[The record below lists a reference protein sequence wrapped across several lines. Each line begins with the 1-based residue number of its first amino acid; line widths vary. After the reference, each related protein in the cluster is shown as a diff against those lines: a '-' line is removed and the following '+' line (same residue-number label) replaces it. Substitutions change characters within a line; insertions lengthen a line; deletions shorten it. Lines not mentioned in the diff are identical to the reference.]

1 MRRAFV
7 VAFAAFFLLGT
18 AWALAL
24 PVNGTY
30 DEKQHLVRAYAVWT
44 GQWLPHERV
53 PDASGIETNAFVGPR
68 SLLPDNADC
77 TWIDKPAYHPAS
89 CLVTNGDRAHT
100 LVPSAAARYSPV
112 YYALVGLPLRI
123 SPDGTGLIWAR
134 LLSAALSA
142 LLLAWAVVLALTGG
156 NRLLALAVLL
166 VTTPMLADL
175 AGSINPNGL
184 EISAAALLFVALLR
198 RHWAAAGL
206 ASVLLFTV
214 RDLGPFFVL
223 AVLALSLF
231 VTRTHPRE
239 LLRRAFLVPA
249 ALGAAFA
256 VFWAAVASR
265 GSDLDQGRPVPPT
278 TSGAILSD
286 IVHNRAEFWARQ
298 IIGQFNYGETTI
310 SIAVIGLWYL
320 LVAAL
325 VVPAVWLGDRRLR
338 LGIATAF
345 AGSAA
350 LLVALELYF
359 APKLGTHFAHGRYVM
374 PLGVGVVLLAP
385 SADRYARWLSDRGWL
400 DRLVLVCAAL
410 AVPMQLYAL
419 ARVMTRFERGI
430 AAGLN
435 PFGGS
440 WTPPVGNVAPLLCAL
455 VGAVLLGVIVTRSSV
470 RPTPVHSTAN
480 TLSN

>member
-1 MRRAFV
+1 VRRAFL
-7 VAFAAFFLLGT
+7 VAFAAFFLIGT

-44 GQWLPHERV
+44 GQWLPHERAK
-53 PDASGIETNAFVGPR
+53 DAGGIETNAFAGPR

-89 CLVTNGDRAHT
+89 CLVLNHDRAGT

-142 LLLAWAVVLALTGG
+142 LLLAWAVAIGWAGPHRLVGLGV
-156 NRLLALAVLL
+156 LLAA
-166 VTTPMLADL
+166 TPMLADL

-184 EISAAALLFVALLR
+184 EISAAVLLFAAVPQR
-198 RHWAAAGL
+198 RWAAAGV
-206 ASVLLFTV
+206 AAALLFTV
-214 RDLGPFFVL
+214 RDLGPFFAL
-223 AVLALSLF
+223 AALALSLF
-231 VTRTHPRE
+231 VARIHPRE
-239 LLRRAFLVPA
+239 ALRRAFAVPA

-256 VFWAAVASR
+256 VFWAAVGSR
-265 GSDLDQGRPVPPT
+265 GSDLDTGPVASMST
-278 TSGAILSD
+278 ATVVSD
-286 IVHNRAEFWARQ
+286 IVHGRAEFWARQ
-298 IIGQFNYGETTI
+298 VVGQFNYGETTI
-310 SIAVIGLWYL
+310 SLAVIGLWYL
-320 LVAAL
+320 MVAAL
-325 VVPAVWLGDRRLR
+325 VAPALWFGDRRLR
-338 LGIATAF
+338 LAVA
-345 AGSAA
+345 AALVGSAA
-350 LLVALELYF
+350 MLVAMELYF

-374 PLGVGVVLLAP
+374 PLGVGAVLLAP
-385 SADRYARWLSDRGWL
+385 LADRYAGWLAERGRL
-400 DRLVLVCAAL
+400 DRLVLLCAGL

-419 ARVMTRFERGI
+419 ARVMTRFQRGI
-430 AAGLN
+430 AAGLD

-440 WTPPVGNVAPLLCAL
+440 WTPPVGPAVPLLCVL

>member
-1 MRRAFV
+1 MRRAFL

-44 GQWLPHERV
+44 GQWLPHEHAA
-53 PDASGIETNAFVGPR
+53 DASGITTNAFRGPR
-68 SLLPDNADC
+68 SLLPENADC
-77 TWIDKPAYHPAS
+77 TWIDKPAYRPAS
-89 CLVTNGDRAHT
+89 CLITNGDRTNT

-142 LLLAWAVVLALTGG
+142 LVLAAAVAIAPG
-156 NRLLALAVLL
+156 RLERLAVLL
-166 VTTPMLADL
+166 VTTPMAADL

-184 EISAAALLFVALLR
+184 EISAAVLLFVAALHR
-198 RHWAAAGL
+198 RWAAAGV
-206 ASVLLFTV
+206 AAALLFTV
-214 RDLGPFFVL
+214 RDLGPFFVV
-223 AVLALSLF
+223 AVLALALLVS
-231 VTRTHPRE
+231 RAHPRA
-239 LLRRAFLVPA
+239 LLRPVFAVPA

-256 VFWAAVASR
+256 VFWAAVAAR
-265 GSDLDQGRPVPPT
+265 GSDLDPGRPIAPT

-286 IVHNRAEFWARQ
+286 IVDNRAEFWARQ
-298 IIGQFNYGETTI
+298 IIGQFGYGETTI

-325 VVPAVWLGDRRLR
+325 VLPALWFGDRRLR
-338 LGIATAF
+338 LGVAAAF
-345 AGSAA
+345 LGSAA

-359 APKLGTHFAHGRYVM
+359 APKVGHFAHGRYVM
-374 PLGVGVVLLAP
+374 PLGVGVALLAA
-385 SADRYARWLSDRGWL
+385 SGDRYAQWLRERG
-400 DRLVLVCAAL
+400 RLGWFVLICAGL
-410 AVPMQLYAL
+410 TVPMQLYAL
-419 ARVMTRFERGI
+419 ARVMTRFQRGI
-430 AAGLN
+430 SAGLN
-435 PFGGS
+435 PFGGT
-440 WTPPVGNVAPLLCAL
+440 WTPPAGSLAPLLCAV
-455 VGAVLLGVIVTRSSV
+455 VGAALLAVMVTRSSV

>member
-1 MRRAFV
+1 VRRSFL

-24 PVNGTY
+24 PPNGTY

-44 GQWLPHERV
+44 GQWLPHERAK
-53 PDASGIETNAFVGPR
+53 DASGIETNAFVGPR
-68 SLLPDNADC
+68 SLLPLDADC
-77 TWIDKPAYHPAS
+77 TFIDKPVYRPAS
-89 CLVTNGDRAHT
+89 CLVTTGDRTET

-142 LLLAWAVVLALTGG
+142 LLLAWAVAIGWAGPHRLAGLGV
-156 NRLLALAVLL
+156 LLA
-166 VTTPMLADL
+166 TTPMLADL

-184 EISAAALLFVALLR
+184 EISAAVLLFAAALQR
-198 RHWAAAGL
+198 RWAAAGVAAL
-206 ASVLLFTV
+206 LLFTV

-223 AVLALSLF
+223 AALALSLF

-239 LLRRAFLVPA
+239 LLNRALLIPA
-249 ALGAAFA
+249 SLGAAFA
-256 VFWAAVASR
+256 VFWAAVGSR
-265 GSDLDQGRPVPPT
+265 SSDISDRPAAPPST
-278 TSGAILSD
+278 GAVLSD
-286 IVHNRAEFWARQ
+286 IAHNRAEFWVRQ
-298 IIGQFNYGETTI
+298 IVGQFNYGETTI

-325 VVPAVWLGDRRLR
+325 VVPALWFGVFRLR
-338 LGIATAF
+338 LAIAVALI
-345 AGSAA
+345 GSFG
-350 LLVALELYF
+350 LLVAMELYF
-359 APKLGTHFAHGRYVM
+359 APRLGTHFAHGRYVM

-385 SADRYARWLSDRGWL
+385 LADRYAGWLAERRWL
-400 DRLVLVCAAL
+400 DRLVLLAAGLAAL
-410 AVPMQLYAL
+410 MQVYSL
-419 ARVMTRFERGI
+419 ARVMTRFQRGI
-430 AAGLN
+430 AAGLD
-435 PFGGS
+435 PFGGA
-440 WTPPVGNVAPLLCAL
+440 WTPPVGTLVPLICAL
-455 VGAVLLGVIVTRSSV
+455 VGGVLLGVIVTRSSV

>member
-1 MRRAFV
+1 VRRAFIA
-7 VAFAAFFLLGT
+7 AFAAFFLLGT

-44 GQWLPHERV
+44 GQWLPHDRAV
-53 PDASGIETNAFVGPR
+53 DASGIETNAFTGPR

-77 TWIDKPAYHPAS
+77 TWIDRKAYKPAS
-89 CLVTNGDRAHT
+89 CLVTNGDRTET
-100 LVPSAAARYSPV
+100 LMPSAAARYSPV

-123 SPDGTGLIWAR
+123 SPDGTGLSWAR

-142 LLLAWAVVLALTGG
+142 LLLAWAFAIAPG
-156 NRLLALAVLL
+156 RLSRLAVLL

-184 EISAAALLFVALLR
+184 EISAAVLLFVAAVNR
-198 RHWAAAGL
+198 RWAAAGV
-206 ASVLLFTV
+206 ATALLCTV
-214 RDLGPFFVL
+214 RDLGPFFAL

-231 VTRTHPRE
+231 VSRTHPRA
-239 LLRRAFLVPA
+239 LLNRALLIPA

-256 VFWAAVASR
+256 VFWAAVAAR
-265 GSDLDQGRPVPPT
+265 GSDLEPGRPVPPT
-278 TSGAILSD
+278 TSGAILDD
-286 IVHNRAEFWARQ
+286 IMDDRAEFWARQ

-325 VVPAVWLGDRRLR
+325 VLPALWFGDRRLR
-338 LGIATAF
+338 LAIAAAF
-345 AGSAA
+345 VGCVV

-359 APKLGTHFAHGRYVM
+359 APKVGQFAHGRYVM

-385 SADRYARWLSDRGWL
+385 LADRYAQWLSDRGWL
-400 DRLVLVCAAL
+400 DRFVLACAVL

-440 WTPPVGNVAPLLCAL
+440 WTPAVGSVVPLLSAL
-455 VGAVLLGVIVTRSSV
+455 VGAGLLGVIVTRSSV